1 MDEQLTGI
9 IRSILQGLQGKIE
22 PQRLV
27 LFGSRVSGNADAWSD
42 LDLLIIAPSQDRPV
56 ERRLKVRR
64 LLRELDE
71 RLGLDIFF
79 YTPEEAASLTDEP
92 SSFLRQI
99 LNTGV
104 TIYDRENR

>member
-1 MDEQLTGI
+1 MDEMIKSVIQKI
-9 IRSILQGLQGKIE
+9 IQELEGEIHPERII
-22 PQRLV
+22 
-27 LFGSRVSGNADAWSD
+27 LFGSRVAGNADACSD
-42 LDLLIIAPSQDRPV
+42 LDLLIIAPSEDRPV

-79 YTPEEAASLTDEP
+79 YTPEEAALLTDEP

-104 TIYDRENR
+104 TIYDQKNR